1 MVVVRAEAR
10 TYIRGKSKSKRKR
23 KSKSKRKSRSR
34 SLRDDSQKDK
44 GKSKG
49 KYGILSLRRAQG
61 VMTRSMAGWLVEWRE
76 CFFLG
81 RVVADG

>member
-1 MVVVRAEAR
+1 VTALEKQIPRGNDR
-10 TYIRGKSKSKRKR
+10 KKSKGKSKD
-23 KSKSKRKSRSR
+23 RSR

-44 GKSKG
+44 GKCSR
-49 KYGILSLRRAQG
+49 LL
-61 VMTRSMAGWLVEWRE
+61 EWRE